1 MCLFIIIVYLNMFI
15 DNTDKEKERK
25 LEKVILE
32 LNRKGNN
39 ITRAASLSKAKE
51 KHNDY

>member
-1 MCLFIIIVYLNMFI
+1 MLYKGEEVQQPELFAF
-15 DNTDKEKERK
+15 DKEKERK

-32 LNRKGNN
+32 LNKKGNN